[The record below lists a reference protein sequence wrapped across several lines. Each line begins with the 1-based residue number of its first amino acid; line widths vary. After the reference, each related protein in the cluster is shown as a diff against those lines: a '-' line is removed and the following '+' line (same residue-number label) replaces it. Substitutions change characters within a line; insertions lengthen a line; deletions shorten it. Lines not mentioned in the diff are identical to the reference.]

1 MAKIKGKEVNIFKD
15 ESFVET
21 TKVGDMTFF
30 VFKFYRVIRGET
42 LRIMFARVGDKFYG
56 GMRYTDEMDEK
67 KIEAQIANMVCDG
80 IFEPTSEIELHAKLG
95 RKVELLEGAMLI
107 ADFQM

>member
-1 MAKIKGKEVNIFKD
+1 MSNNDSADKHTAAYLNDHWKGYSNSLGTITSSNVNEWIA
-15 ESFVET
+15 EH
-21 TKVGDMTFF
+21 
-30 VFKFYRVIRGET
+30 I
-42 LRIMFARVGDKFYG
+42 VGDKFYG

-67 KIEAQIANMVCDG
+67 KIEAQIANMVCDR
-80 IFEPTSEIELHAKLG
+80 IFEPTNEIELHAKLG

>member
-1 MAKIKGKEVNIFKD
+1 
-15 ESFVET
+15 
-21 TKVGDMTFF
+21 
-30 VFKFYRVIRGET
+30 
-42 LRIMFARVGDKFYG
+42 
-56 GMRYTDEMDEK
+56 MRYTDEMDEK

-107 ADFQM
+107 ADFKM